1 MKIGKTRFVIDGE
14 EVTEAE
20 FNRRRKFADGIPF
33 VPKTFG
39 EGNPQPSLAMAC
51 HPDQIAE
58 SNRELAEA
66 GIVGTRYVLDKK
78 GHMGIPQHTS
88 RKARKAFHKFCG
100 VFDQD
105 AGYSDHAGK

>member
-39 EGNPQPSLAMAC
+39 EGNP
-51 HPDQIAE
+51 
-58 SNRELAEA
+58 
-66 GIVGTRYVLDKK
+66 
-78 GHMGIPQHTS
+78 
-88 RKARKAFHKFCG
+88 
-100 VFDQD
+100 
-105 AGYSDHAGK
+105 